1 MFLSK
6 SPKSGK
12 YYLYY
17 FDENGK
23 RRSVSTKTK
32 LKAEAK
38 EFEKGFVE
46 MLENRKIKH
55 VPQNIYYLEDI
66 KSEVLNYTI
75 NNLSIQT
82 HKIYERVFANMI
94 SILGNI
100 PAKIITVKDIE
111 RYKEERIKTVKKM
124 TCNIELK
131 VMKAI
136 FNISVRLGISLVN
149 PIKDVKKFFIP
160 EKEILAFSNE
170 EVKILME
177 IIPESKFKNI
187 VRYGLYTGCRL
198 NEILTLQWSD
208 VDFADRM
215 VKIRNK
221 PNFQT
226 KTGKIR
232 YVPMSI
238 NLFELLNSLQ
248 GNKDYNIIDFR
259 TPEKLVFGNP
269 EGKSYSKSYI
279 SRNFTKYLKKAHLP
293 NKFHFHCLRHTFITS
308 LIKSNVNINY
318 VKELVGHSNIQTTMS
333 YIHISTNDLRKAIN
347 KIDIS

>member
-17 FDENGK
+17 FDEDGK

-38 EFEKGFVE
+38 EFEKKFI
-46 MLENRKIKH
+46 ENLNNSRNEVI
-55 VPQNIYYLEDI
+55 PQKIYYLEDI
-66 KSEVLNYTI
+66 KIEVLNYTI

-82 HKIYERVFANMI
+82 HKIYERVFLNMI

-100 PAKIITVKDIE
+100 PAKLISVKDIE
-111 RYKEERIKTVKKM
+111 RYKEERIKTIKKI

-136 FNISVRLGISLVN
+136 FNISVRLGISPDN
-149 PIKDVKKFFIP
+149 PIKDVKKFLIP
-160 EKEILAFSNE
+160 EKEKLAFSNDE
-170 EVKILME
+170 IRMLLEV
-177 IIPESKFKNI
+177 IPECNFRNI
-187 VRYGLYTGCRL
+187 VLFGLYTGCRL
-198 NEILTLQWSD
+198 NEILTLQWQD
-208 VDFADRM
+208 IDFAEKM
-215 VKIRNK
+215 VIIRNK

-226 KTGKIR
+226 KTGKMRHI
-232 YVPMSI
+232 PMSI
-238 NLFELLNSLQ
+238 KLYELLNSLQ
-248 GNKDYNIIDFR
+248 ENKEPNIIDFR

-279 SRNFTKYLKKAHLP
+279 SRSFTKYLKKAHLP
-293 NKFHFHCLRHTFITS
+293 NKYHFHCLRHTFITS

-318 VKELVGHSNIQTTMS
+318 VKELVGHSNIQTTMA
-333 YIHISTNDLRKAIN
+333 YIHISSEDLRSVIN
-347 KIDIS
+347 RIDAL

>member
-32 LKAEAK
+32 LKADAK
-38 EFEKGFVE
+38 EFEKKFIEKLSNSKNEVITQ
-46 MLENRKIKH
+46 K
-55 VPQNIYYLEDI
+55 IYYLEDI
-66 KSEVLNYTI
+66 KIEVLNYTI

-100 PAKIITVKDIE
+100 PAKLISVKDIE
-111 RYKEERIKTVKKM
+111 HYKEERIKTIKKI

-136 FNISVRLGISLVN
+136 FNISVRLGVSPDN
-149 PIKDVKKFFIP
+149 PIKDVKKFLIP
-160 EKEILAFSNE
+160 EKEKLAFSND
-170 EVKILME
+170 EVRTLLE
-177 IIPESKFKNI
+177 VIPESNFKNI
-187 VRYGLYTGCRL
+187 VYFGLYTGCRL
-198 NEILTLQWSD
+198 NEILTLQWQD
-208 VDFADRM
+208 IDFAEKM
-215 VKIRNK
+215 VIIRNK

-226 KTGKIR
+226 KTGKMR
-232 YVPMSI
+232 HVPMSQK
-238 NLFELLNSLQ
+238 LCELLNSLQ
-248 GNKDYNIIDFR
+248 GSKDTNIINFR

-279 SRNFTKYLKKAHLP
+279 SRSFTKYLKKANLP
-293 NKFHFHCLRHTFITS
+293 AKFHFHCLRHTFITS
-308 LIKSNVNINY
+308 LIKNDVNINY

-333 YIHISTNDLRKAIN
+333 YIHISSDDLRNVIN
-347 KIDIS
+347 KIDAI